1 MDIERKIRIAAGLA
15 HEYHSQYLK
24 VNHSKEQR
32 KHLIN
37 QLRLPSGNTL
47 CNTLLLGWQLQ
58 PKCKCY
64 ICYYSYNKAINTI
77 SLDSSIDDLSI
88 KAVLEAIAKNK
99 PLQNVEYY
107 NHRIKKMLKL

>member
-1 MDIERKIRIAAGLA
+1 MDIERKIRFAAGLA
-15 HEYHSQYLK
+15 QRYHSEYLDK
-24 VNHSKEQR
+24 KHSPEQQQQ
-32 KHLIN
+32 LLN

-47 CNTLLLGWQLQ
+47 CNTLLLGWELQ

-99 PLQNVEYY
+99 TLQNVEYY
-107 NHRIKKMLKL
+107 NHRIKKMLKF